1 MLRCALCTASIDALT
16 AAPAGAIVPQHRA
29 PWLPPWRFL
38 GSVISDLRSR
48 ICDHAGPELREELM
62 TANRLALL
70 ATAAITAI
78 TVAAPVRADDTIT
91 IGFTVSQTGPLNNDS
106 VSQMRGFELWRDEV
120 NAAGGIKAGDKHYKI
135 NFTSYDDE
143 SQNVRVQQL
152 YTRLISQDK
161 AQFLFSPYSSGLV
174 ATAAIISEQYGKVM
188 LTTGG
193 AEEKTYQLGN
203 KNLFQLYSP
212 AGQYLAGAVDALKEK
227 NPKAQV
233 AFIYKDDPF
242 SKAVAQ
248 VTRDLA
254 KRQGVNVVL
263 DESYS
268 PSTTDFGPIINKL
281 VSAKADALLGG
292 GHYPDGSTLARQLH
306 DQKVGLKWV
315 TLLVAPDTPKF
326 AELGDAAVGITVPS
340 QWAPQVTY
348 KPDFGPT
355 AQDFNKRFVDKYKI
369 EAGYHAAGGYTAG
382 LILQHAIEQS
392 GSIDQAKVAAAL
404 NKLDVTTMFGRSRFS
419 TDPKDH
425 GLQLAHAMVLG
436 QWQKKNGQLVKEV
449 IWPNDAKTADIIY

>member
-1 MLRCALCTASIDALT
+1 MIIDKLAALAAVAAALI
-16 AAPAGAIVPQHRA
+16 AAPA
-29 PWLPPWRFL
+29 L
-38 GSVISDLRSR
+38 
-48 ICDHAGPELREELM
+48 
-62 TANRLALL
+62 
-70 ATAAITAI
+70 
-78 TVAAPVRADDTIT
+78 ADDTIT
-91 IGFTVSQTGPLNNDS
+91 IGFTVSQTGALNNDS
-106 VSQMRGFELWRDEV
+106 VAQMRGFELWRDEV

-135 NFTSYDDE
+135 KFANYDDE

-152 YTRLISQDK
+152 YTRLIVQDK

-203 KNLFQLYSP
+203 KNLFQVYSP

-227 NPKAQV
+227 NPHAQV
-233 AFIYKDDPF
+233 AFIYEDDPF

-248 VTRDLA
+248 ATRDLA
-254 KRQGVNVVL
+254 KRQGVSVVL

-281 VSAKADALLGG
+281 VSAKADALMGG
-292 GHYPDGSTLARQLH
+292 GHYPDGSTLARQLY

-326 AELGDAAVGITVPS
+326 AELGDAALGISVPS

-355 AQDFNKRFVDKYKI
+355 AAEFGKLFADKYKI
-369 EAGYHAAGGYTAG
+369 DAGYHAAGGYTAG
-382 LILQHAIEQS
+382 LLLQHAIEQT
-392 GSIDQAKVAAAL
+392 GSIEQAKVAAAL
-404 NKLDVTTMFGRSRFS
+404 NKLDVTTMFGRTKFS
-419 TDPKDH
+419 TEPKEH
-425 GLQLAHAMVLG
+425 GLQLAHAMVLS
-436 QWQKKNGQLVKEV
+436 QWQKKNGQLTKEV
-449 IWPNDAKTADIIY
+449 IWPKAAKTAEILY

>member
-1 MLRCALCTASIDALT
+1 MI
-16 AAPAGAIVPQHRA
+16 
-29 PWLPPWRFL
+29 
-38 GSVISDLRSR
+38 
-48 ICDHAGPELREELM
+48 
-62 TANRLALL
+62 ANRLTLLAAAVILL
-70 ATAAITAI
+70 ATPALAEDS
-78 TVAAPVRADDTIT
+78 VT
-91 IGFTVSQTGPLNNDS
+91 IGFTVSQTGALNNDS
-106 VSQMRGFELWRDEV
+106 VAQMRGFELWRDEV
-120 NAAGGIKAGDKHYKI
+120 NAAGGIKAGDKRYKV

-152 YTRLISQDK
+152 YTRLIAQDK

-212 AGQYLAGAVDALKEK
+212 AGQYLVGALDALKEK

-233 AFIYKDDPF
+233 AFIYEDDPF

-248 VTRDLA
+248 ATRDLA
-254 KRQGVNVVL
+254 KKEGISIVL
-263 DESYS
+263 DESYA
-268 PSTTDFGPIINKL
+268 PSTTDFGPIINKAI
-281 VSAKADALLGG
+281 SSKADALLGG

-306 DQKVGLKWV
+306 DQKAGLKWV

-326 AELGDAAVGITVPS
+326 AELGDAADGITVPS
-340 QWAPQVTY
+340 QWAPQVTF

-355 AQDFNKRFVDKYKI
+355 AQEFGQRFADKYKI
-369 EAGYHAAGGYTAG
+369 GAGYHAAGGFAAG
-382 LILQHAIEQS
+382 LLLARAIEQA

-404 NKLDVTTMFGRSRFS
+404 NKLDVTTMFGRTKFS
-419 TDPKDH
+419 TDPKSH

-436 QWQKKNGQLVKEV
+436 QWQRKNGQLVKEV
-449 IWPNDAKTADIIY
+449 IWPKDAKTAEIIY

>member
-1 MLRCALCTASIDALT
+1 MIA
-16 AAPAGAIVPQHRA
+16 H
-29 PWLPPWRFL
+29 
-38 GSVISDLRSR
+38 
-48 ICDHAGPELREELM
+48 
-62 TANRLALL
+62 RLALL
-70 ATAAITAI
+70 AAAAVIVVTPA
-78 TVAAPVRADDTIT
+78 RADDTIT

-135 NFTSYDDE
+135 NFSSYDDE

-203 KNLFQLYSP
+203 KNLFQVYSP
-212 AGQYLAGAVDALKEK
+212 AGQYLAGAVDALKAK

-281 VSAKADALLGG
+281 ISAKADALLGG

-348 KPDFGPT
+348 KPDFGPN
-355 AQDFNKRFVDKYKI
+355 AQEFNKRFTDKYKI

-382 LILQHAIEQS
+382 LLLQHAIEQA
-392 GSIDQAKVAAAL
+392 GSIDQAKVAAVL
-404 NKLDVTTMFGRSRFS
+404 NKTDVTTLFGRSKFS
-419 TDPKDH
+419 NDPKDH
-425 GLQLAHAMVLG
+425 GAQQAHAMVLG
-436 QWQKKNGQLVKEV
+436 QWQKKGGELVKEV
-449 IWPNDAKTADIIY
+449 IWPTEAKTADIIY

>member
-1 MLRCALCTASIDALT
+1 MMAS
-16 AAPAGAIVPQHRA
+16 
-29 PWLPPWRFL
+29 
-38 GSVISDLRSR
+38 
-48 ICDHAGPELREELM
+48 
-62 TANRLALL
+62 RLALL
-70 ATAAITAI
+70 
-78 TVAAPVRADDTIT
+78 VAAALSVATPACAEETLT
-91 IGFTVSQTGPLNNDS
+91 IGFTVSQTGALNNDS
-106 VSQMRGFELWRDEV
+106 VAQMRGFELWRDQV
-120 NAAGGIKAGDKHYKI
+120 NAAGGIKAGGKQYKI
-135 NFTSYDDE
+135 NFASYDDE

-152 YTRLISQDK
+152 YTRLIAQDK

-203 KNLFQLYSP
+203 RNLFQVYSP
-212 AGQYLAGAVDALKEK
+212 AGQYLAGALDALKEK

-233 AFIYKDDPF
+233 AFVYKDDPF

-268 PSTTDFGPIINKL
+268 PSTTDFGPIINK
-281 VSAKADALLGG
+281 VISAKADALLGG

-306 DQKVGLKWV
+306 DQKAGLKWV

-326 AELGDAAVGITVPS
+326 AELGDAALGITVPS

-355 AQDFNKRFVDKYKI
+355 AQEFNKRFTDKYKI

-382 LILQHAIEQS
+382 LLLQHAIEQAD
-392 GSIDQAKVAAAL
+392 SIDQAKVAAVL
-404 NKLDVTTMFGRSRFS
+404 NKTDVTTMFGRSKFS
-419 TDPKDH
+419 TDPKEH

-436 QWQKKNGQLVKEV
+436 QWPKKAGQLVKEV
-449 IWPNDAKTADIIY
+449 IWPHEAKTADAIY

>member
-1 MLRCALCTASIDALT
+1 MIAS
-16 AAPAGAIVPQHRA
+16 
-29 PWLPPWRFL
+29 
-38 GSVISDLRSR
+38 
-48 ICDHAGPELREELM
+48 
-62 TANRLALL
+62 RLALL
-70 ATAAITAI
+70 AAAALI
-78 TVAAPVRADDTIT
+78 VATPALADDIIT

-106 VSQMRGFELWRDEV
+106 VAQMRGFELWRDEV
-120 NAAGGIKAGDKHYKI
+120 NAAGGIKVGGKQHKI
-135 NFTSYDDE
+135 NFVSYDDE

-152 YTRLISQDK
+152 YTRLIAQDK

-203 KNLFQLYSP
+203 RNLFQVYSP
-212 AGQYLAGAVDALKEK
+212 AGQYLAGALDALKEK

-242 SKAVAQ
+242 SKAVVQ

-254 KRQGVNVVL
+254 KRQGVSVVL

-281 VSAKADALLGG
+281 ISTKADALLGG

-306 DQKVGLKWV
+306 DQKAGLKWV

-348 KPDFGPT
+348 KPDFGPN
-355 AQDFNKRFVDKYKI
+355 AQEFNKRFTDKYKI

-382 LILQHAIEQS
+382 LLLQHAIEQAD
-392 GSIDQAKVAAAL
+392 SIDQAKVAAVL
-404 NKLDVTTMFGRSRFS
+404 NKTDATTMFGRSEFS
-419 TDPKDH
+419 TEPKEH

-436 QWQKKNGQLVKEV
+436 QWQKKAGQLVKEV
-449 IWPNDAKTADIIY
+449 IWPREAKTADVIY